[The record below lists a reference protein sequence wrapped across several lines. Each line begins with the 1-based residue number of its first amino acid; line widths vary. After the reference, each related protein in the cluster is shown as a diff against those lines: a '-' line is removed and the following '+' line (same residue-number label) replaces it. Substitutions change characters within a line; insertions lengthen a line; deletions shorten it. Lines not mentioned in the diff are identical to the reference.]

1 MLIFD
6 VAATSLIPLGV
17 RQTATSNIKIVTQTS
32 HITNRMNAQDKNP
45 PKLRIAVQKSGRLLN
60 ESIALL
66 KECGIRIDNGRDQ
79 LKASARN
86 FPVEV
91 LYLRNS
97 DIPQYIQDGVAD
109 IGIVGENTL
118 IEKNK
123 KVDIKLPLGFS
134 RCRLSLATP
143 KGAAYEGPRSLDGKR
158 IATSYPVSLQQ
169 FLDKEGITAEIHE
182 ISGSVEIAPNIGLAD
197 AICDLVSTG
206 STLFK
211 NGLEE
216 QDVVLKSEAVIAASP
231 KIDAARS
238 AILDKLLFRIK
249 SVLAAKDK
257 SYLLMNAPNDR
268 VEEIIKLLPGMRSPT
283 VLPLA
288 EAGWS
293 SVHTVIA
300 EDKFWDIIDQLRQ
313 AGAEGIL
320 IIPIDKMI
328 L

>member
-1 MLIFD
+1 MS
-6 VAATSLIPLGV
+6 TP
-17 RQTATSNIKIVTQTS
+17 R
-32 HITNRMNAQDKNP
+32 
-45 PKLRIAVQKSGRLLN
+45 LRIAVQKSGRLLQD
-60 ESIALL
+60 SIQLL

-79 LKASARN
+79 LKAPARN
-86 FPVEV
+86 FPVEI

-109 IGIVGENTL
+109 IGIIGENTL
-118 IEKNK
+118 VEKEK
-123 KVDIKLPLGFS
+123 EGEVVQHLGFS
-134 RCRLSLATP
+134 KCRLSLATP
-143 KGAAYEGPRSLDGKR
+143 RGTVYAGPQDLNGKR
-158 IATSYPVSLQQ
+158 IATSYPNSLRAYLKAQ
-169 FLDKEGITAEIHE
+169 DIDAEIHE

-216 QDVVLKSEAVIAASP
+216 RDIILKSEAVIAASP
-231 KIDAARS
+231 KIDATRRE
-238 AILDKLLFRIK
+238 ILDRLLFRIR
-249 SVLAAKDK
+249 SVLAARNQK
-257 SYLLMNAPNDR
+257 YLLMNVPNQK
-268 VEEIIKLLPGMRSPT
+268 VETIIKMLPGMRSPT

-300 EDKFWDIIDQLRQ
+300 EDSFWDIIDQLRE

-320 IIPIDKMI
+320 IVPIDKMI
-328 L
+328 V